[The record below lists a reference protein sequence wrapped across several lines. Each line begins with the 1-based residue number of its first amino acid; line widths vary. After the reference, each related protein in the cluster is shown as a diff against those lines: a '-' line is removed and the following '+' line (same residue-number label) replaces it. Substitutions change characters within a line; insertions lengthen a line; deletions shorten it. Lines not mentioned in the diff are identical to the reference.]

1 MARLGN
7 GMQLPGPDFPI
18 VLKPDVAQRG
28 SGFKVVRTAGE
39 AQTYLREVAVPVI
52 AQRFIRGPYEAG
64 IFYYRF
70 PTEKTGRI
78 FAITEKILPT
88 DMR

>member
-39 AQTYLREVAVPVI
+39 AQTYLREVAFRYRPTI
-52 AQRFIRGPYEAG
+52 HPRPLRSRDLLLPLSHRKDGPNFCHNRE
-64 IFYYRF
+64 
-70 PTEKTGRI
+70 
-78 FAITEKILPT
+78 
-88 DMR
+88 DSSH